1 MRYLLIFLLLASCAT
16 DKSATKYFDK
26 HPDKGSGYCAAKY
39 PVRVGDVK
47 VSEQDWSDT
56 ADYCLTCLVGIT
68 DTTIKRATF
77 SDGIGV
83 VRLPDTIIR
92 TITHYHTERDSIPYI
107 DSAATH
113 NMRLQLAGALQTNTA
128 LQNTIIANN
137 KAANAK
143 YDALESKR
151 KMWMWI
157 ALAACGGFLGIK
169 GIVWLIKR
177 II

>member
-56 ADYCLTCLVGIT
+56 ADTFESTNPNTFESPQQTALEVSGH
-68 DTTIKRATF
+68 DT
-77 SDGIGV
+77 
-83 VRLPDTIIR
+83 LIR
-92 TITHYHTERDSIPYI
+92 TINHYHVERDSIPYI

-113 NMRLQLAGALQTNTA
+113 NMRLQIAGALQTNTA

-143 YDALESKR
+143 YDALEAKNR
-151 KMWMWI
+151 KNSYYKW
-157 ALAACGGFLGIK
+157 ALFILFGGM
-169 GIVWLIKR
+169 IVYR
-177 II
+177 IYRFIF